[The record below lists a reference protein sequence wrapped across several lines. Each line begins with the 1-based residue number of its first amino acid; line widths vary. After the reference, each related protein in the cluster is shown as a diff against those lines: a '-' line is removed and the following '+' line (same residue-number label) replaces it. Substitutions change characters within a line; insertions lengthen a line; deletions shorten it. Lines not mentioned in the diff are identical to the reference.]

1 MSESEYIQQITD
13 IKKIISARTKFNAL
27 SGISGIL
34 AGSYA
39 LIGAFIAYR
48 IIYTSD
54 TILYHDFSGAYFNT
68 EIVKLFLVAAVV
80 LVASLLTGF
89 YFSYQKAKIKGE
101 ALFNVVAV
109 KIIKNLLLFLFTAFV
124 VLVAVYLKGQIT
136 LLAPLCLLFY
146 GLALINVSSF
156 IASEIYGLGLCI
168 VVTGLISLFFPGMGL
183 FFWAIGFGLMHI
195 IYGFVMW
202 YRYDRKS

>member
-1 MSESEYIQQITD
+1 MSDSEYIQQITD

-27 SGISGIL
+27 SGLSGIL

-54 TILYHDFSGAYFNT
+54 SVLYHDFSGAYFHPD
-68 EIVKLFLVAAVV
+68 IFKLFAVATIV
-80 LVASLLTGF
+80 LIASLTTGF
-89 YFSYQKAKIKGE
+89 YFSYRKAKNRGE
-101 ALFNVVAV
+101 ALFNNVAI
-109 KIIKNLLLFLFTAFV
+109 KIIQNLLLFLFTAFM
-124 VLVAVYLKGQIT
+124 VLVAVYLRGHIT

-156 IASEIYGLGLCI
+156 ISSEIYGLGLCI
-168 VVTGLISLFFPGMGL
+168 VITGLVSLFFPGKGL
-183 FFWAIGFGLMHI
+183 LFWAVGFGIMHI
-195 IYGFVMW
+195 VYGFVMW